1 MSRKT
6 SPVSIKSQCRWWYVP
21 STDMHIFAKSLR
33 KPSSTVPKAR
43 YDAEGHED
51 DLVTDRRMLLFN
63 ENLARMRMLIWMRNA
78 RAVQMLYRA
87 GPFAG

>member
-1 MSRKT
+1 MVVCSFYGHAHFCKIT
-6 SPVSIKSQCRWWYVP
+6 
-21 STDMHIFAKSLR
+21 